1 MTPTTLHIP
10 TDFEPE
16 DPSANRPFADIAT
29 ALAGA
34 AITSAPAVAA
44 ISKSV
49 RSTVAVVQPAVS
61 NWLRIAARLC
71 RFR

>member
-1 MTPTTLHIP
+1 MPPSTTHIP
-10 TDFEPE
+10 TDYAPE

-44 ISKSV
+44 IRKSV
-49 RSTVAVVQPAVS
+49 RSTVAIVQPAVS
-61 NWLRIAARLC
+61 GWLRIAARLC

>member
-1 MTPTTLHIP
+1 MTPTTTHVP
-10 TDFEPE
+10 TDYAPE

-34 AITSAPAVAA
+34 AITSAPAVEVIHKTVKA
-44 ISKSV
+44 
-49 RSTVAVVQPAVS
+49 TVAVVQPAVS
-61 NWLRIAARLC
+61 NWLRIAARVC